1 MYARATTLK
10 TAPERIDEG
19 IEGYERGMAAFREI
33 EGNRG
38 AFLLVDR
45 NSGKGVG
52 VTLWESED
60 AMRKSREQA
69 DRLREQAGGSIDAGI
84 ESVNEYEVAVWDV

>member
-1 MYARATTLK
+1 MYACATTI
-10 TAPERIDEG
+10 RIAQGVAEG
-19 IEGYERGMAAFREI
+19 AIGHYRDALTTFWAI

-45 NSGKGVG
+45 TSGRGVG
-52 VTLWESED
+52 VTLWESEQ
-60 AMRKSREQA
+60 AMIDSREQA
-69 DRLREQAGGSIDAGI
+69 DKLRQQVAEQARGKI

>member
-1 MYARATTLK
+1 MYACATTLK
-10 TAPERIDEG
+10 TSLERIDEG
-19 IEGYERGMAAFREI
+19 IEGYESGLATFREI
-33 EGNRG
+33 EGSRG

-69 DRLREQAGGSIDAGI
+69 DRLREQAAGSVDAGV